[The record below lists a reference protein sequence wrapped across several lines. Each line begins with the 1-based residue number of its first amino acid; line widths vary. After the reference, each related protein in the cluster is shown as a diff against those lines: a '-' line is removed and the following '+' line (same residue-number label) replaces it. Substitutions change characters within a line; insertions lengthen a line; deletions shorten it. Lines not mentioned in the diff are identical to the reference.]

1 MAIEQRSQTM
11 AAFVLNDGK
20 AARRLLENIEKV
32 DAVDGNVE
40 IIDAA
45 IVDRSKRGRIV
56 VHQTRDKGAL
66 KGGAK
71 GAGIGVVVGAIVLGP
86 AGAVLGG
93 AAGGILNGVRNR
105 LHDVGIDD
113 KFMRELGTS
122 LPEGGAALFVLV
134 RQVTPDKVIPRISE
148 YGGKIIQSSLSTESE
163 QRLQEALSATG
174 ATA

>member
-20 AARRLLENIEKV
+20 AARRLLESIEKV
-32 DAVDGNVE
+32 DQVDGDVE
-40 IIDAA
+40 IVDAA

-56 VHQTRDKGAL
+56 VHQTRDKGGL

-71 GAGIGVVVGAIVLGP
+71 GTGIGVVVGAIVLGP

-93 AAGGILNGVRNR
+93 AAGGVLNGVRNR

-113 KFMRELGTS
+113 KFMKEVS
-122 LPEGGAALFVLV
+122 KEIE
-134 RQVTPDKVIPRISE
+134 K
-148 YGGKIIQSSLSTESE
+148 
-163 QRLQEALSATG
+163 
-174 ATA
+174 